1 MILTMN
7 YCILLQKL
15 VKFIYSCAITLQYAL
30 MYIDLLATHILLHD
44 YSSAYSLPY

>member
-1 MILTMN
+1 MMLTMN

-30 MYIDLLATHILLHD
+30 MYIDLLATQILLHD
-44 YSSAYSLPY
+44 HSSAHSLSF